1 MLEIQT
7 IFDNE
12 QKNNAHAHRVTDIK
26 EAVRDRNRVNIYID
40 SKYYCSLDI
49 SQVVDFGV
57 KIGREFSEEELA
69 QLKRASDFGKFYS
82 RALEYVLMR
91 PHSTKE
97 IKDYLKRKTI
107 NKKVRIRNLKTGEYQ
122 TKIREGY
129 DASLIPLVIERLEQ
143 HGHLDDE
150 RFARIWV
157 ENRHIKK
164 GISNRKL
171 RNELTEKGVD
181 KRIIDAVLQDDARNE
196 REELRKVIARKAS
209 RYADRQKLMQ
219 YLVRQGFNYSDVSE
233 ELSTFSSDGA

>member
-7 IFDNE
+7 IFDDE

-57 KIGREFSEEELA
+57 KIGREISEEELA
-69 QLKRASDFGKFYS
+69 QLKRASEFGKFYS

-107 NKKVRIRNLKTGEYQ
+107 NKKVRIRNPKTGEYQ

-129 DASLIPLVIERLEQ
+129 DASLKSPHQ
-143 HGHLDDE
+143 
-150 RFARIWV
+150 
-157 ENRHIKK
+157 
-164 GISNRKL
+164 
-171 RNELTEKGVD
+171 
-181 KRIIDAVLQDDARNE
+181 KRYQQSE
-196 REELRKVIARKAS
+196 AS
-209 RYADRQKLMQ
+209 Q
-219 YLVRQGFNYSDVSE
+219 
-233 ELSTFSSDGA
+233 

>member
-7 IFDNE
+7 IFDDE
-12 QKNNAHAHRVTDIK
+12 QKNNAYAHRVTNIK

-97 IKDYLKRKTI
+97 IKDYLKRKTV
-107 NKKVRIRNLKTGEYQ
+107 NKKVLIRNLKTGE
-122 TKIREGY
+122 
-129 DASLIPLVIERLEQ
+129 
-143 HGHLDDE
+143 
-150 RFARIWV
+150 
-157 ENRHIKK
+157 
-164 GISNRKL
+164 
-171 RNELTEKGVD
+171 
-181 KRIIDAVLQDDARNE
+181 
-196 REELRKVIARKAS
+196 
-209 RYADRQKLMQ
+209 
-219 YLVRQGFNYSDVSE
+219 
-233 ELSTFSSDGA
+233 